1 MKTYV
6 VALLLLMESVA
17 FASGWPEAK
26 DTLKASVVKADR
38 SVRHIVKEA
47 GHDFS
52 KNYTD
57 YFASFLIVRTIKCN
71 GVFREVQCATGFFT
85 SLYFNQKISK
95 KPFFLN
101 KNSMGRLFICDTFVS
116 ETLYPNKNEVNP
128 VFAVILNNGE
138 EQGLDTF
145 KIEYVSRFDI
155 SALDRKR
162 AVEIYSPLN
171 PKMLNNF
178 NYKNLGT
185 KNIGGE
191 DVRVIEFISKSKTIS
206 LKNRII
212 CSGQLYIN
220 YNGRIR
226 KVVVKDMDERYIS
239 YFRSFSERSLVTP
252 YTYTVTY
259 GETNGKIYTSG
270 ITQDLSWVRPEND
283 SCKLYRAE
291 WNTCRNPFKNHLET
305 SVSMR
310 FSNSGI
316 LSAKDWAYDYNKD
329 GGGAY
334 HIIHYIDTRNYDFW
348 KRILLKEIDLNQF
361 MVDTGSTWESLC
373 AQTVSREERE
383 ILSLYGSEQKADR
396 AKKRMVA
403 RTKQARE
410 LFVTLFGKDYKDAF

>member
-1 MKTYV
+1 MKTYA
-6 VALLLLMESVA
+6 VALFLLIEIAA

-38 SVRHIVKEA
+38 SVRHIVKDA
-47 GHDFS
+47 SHDFS

-57 YFASFLIVRTIKCN
+57 YYASFLIVRTIKCN

-85 SLYFNQKISK
+85 SLYFNQKITR
-95 KPFFLN
+95 KPFFLD
-101 KNSMGRLFICDTFVS
+101 KNSMGRLFVCDTFAS

-138 EQGLDTF
+138 EQNFDNF
-145 KIEYVSRFDI
+145 KIEYSDRFDI

-178 NYKNLGT
+178 NYKDLGA
-185 KNIGGE
+185 KNIDGE
-191 DVRVIEFISKSKTIS
+191 DVRVIEFRSKSKTIS
-206 LKNRII
+206 FKNRII

-220 YNGRIR
+220 YNDRIR

-239 YFRSFSERSLVTP
+239 YFRNFSERSLVTP
-252 YTYTVTY
+252 YTYTITY
-259 GETNGKIYTSG
+259 GEIDGKIYTSG
-270 ITQDLSWVRPEND
+270 ITQDLSWNRPEEN
-283 SCKLYRAE
+283 SEKLYRAE

-310 FSNSGI
+310 FSNPGI
-316 LSAKDWAYDYNKD
+316 LSAKDWAYDYDRD

-334 HIIHYIDTRNYDFW
+334 RIIHYIDTRNYDFW
-348 KRILLKEIDLNQF
+348 RRILPKEIDLNQF

-373 AQTVSREERE
+373 EQTVSREERE

-396 AKKRMVA
+396 AKKNMMA
-403 RTKQARE
+403 RTRQARE
-410 LFVTLFGKDYKDAF
+410 LFMTLFGKDYRDAF